1 MSRSAIWA
9 TTKARGGGSGWGGR
23 GDLPLRLEP
32 FGARQTLQL
41 GCRPVRSSLSK
52 GWSPLALQKLKSS
65 GTGRKSLSTSR
76 VGPCTR
82 SIQSVSWPAL
92 ATVAES
98 ATSCTEGGQW
108 MIDSSQ
114 TVPRWE
120 SFM

>member
-1 MSRSAIWA
+1 M
-9 TTKARGGGSGWGGR
+9 
-23 GDLPLRLEP
+23 
-32 FGARQTLQL
+32 
-41 GCRPVRSSLSK
+41 
-52 GWSPLALQKLKSS
+52 ALQKLNAS
-65 GTGRKSLSTSR
+65 GTGRKSLCTSR

-98 ATSCTEGGQW
+98 ATSWIVEGQW